1 MRLFVSK
8 GIRKNTPLSSE
19 IHCYV
24 KNRKGLHLDRYRSN
38 CNSEVFTERATPKLV
53 RKRGKLY
60 LSSKH
65 QSTGDL
71 RGTRYPNRLF
81 K

>member
-1 MRLFVSK
+1 MRLFVWK

-24 KNRKGLHLDRYRSN
+24 KNRKGLHLE
-38 CNSEVFTERATPKLV
+38 CEVFIERATPKLV
-53 RKRGKLY
+53 RKLGKLY